1 MISQTLTQV
10 SDQDQRVKVCIVD
23 TLHANFDFDIKT
35 YDDHFGWV
43 SYVPKVPCSKGP
55 MFRVFFKRLGT

>member
-55 MFRVFFKRLGT
+55 MF